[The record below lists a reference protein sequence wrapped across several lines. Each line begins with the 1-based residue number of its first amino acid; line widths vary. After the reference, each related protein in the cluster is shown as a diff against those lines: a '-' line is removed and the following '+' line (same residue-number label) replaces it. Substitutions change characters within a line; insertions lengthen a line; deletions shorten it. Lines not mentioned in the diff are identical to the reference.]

1 MAAWPMQWAG
11 AAWRGGPC
19 SGALPGG
26 APVSITV
33 LPFFLSPPPIAAD
46 RPRRKFVIL
55 AFRRASDRTE
65 RREGGRRRR
74 NSIFAPV
81 LSRHARPTDRH
92 QLPHSSQKAHF
103 VIQTRALPQISPAYF
118 KEQKRHDLVARG
130 MIFIFLLF
138 RKPPSAMTRPIS
150 D

>member
-65 RREGGRRRR
+65 RREGGGEG
-74 NSIFAPV
+74 IQFLPPFC
-81 LSRHARPTDRH
+81 HATRDRH
-92 QLPHSSQKAHF
+92 QIPHSSQKAHF
-103 VIQTRALPQISPAYF
+103 VIQTGAMPQISPAYF